1 MNKKIC
7 LLGLM
12 SLVAT
17 VQAADDVDIAQ
28 RGSALGSPLLASP
41 SGKRDGMTVTQVV
54 APGAV
59 AAVLPEFSRYV
70 ADSTGDQLSLF
81 GAAYF
86 SQAPS
91 TFAPLQNMNVPDDY
105 VIGAGDEL
113 QIRGWGM
120 VDIDLLSKVDRSGA
134 IYIPRVG
141 NVSVA
146 GVKFKDLQGYLKKS
160 ISKIFTNFELSV
172 SLAQTRAIQVF
183 VTGFARQ
190 PGSYQLSSLS
200 SVVNALF
207 AVGGPAPEGSMRRV
221 EIKRGGKTVATFDL
235 YAFIAEGSKAGDIAL
250 QDGDII
256 HIPAM
261 GNLVAIAGLVKQPAI
276 YEVLPSETVSS
287 LIRRAGGVQ
296 PVAENSRL
304 QLDVVEKGWL
314 KPLENV
320 PDYGGLSGLLQSTA
334 KLPLKQGG
342 VYRLSSVD
350 AIALRANASQH
361 YVKVD
366 GEVINPGVYKLSKG
380 ETLRELLSRIGG
392 VSDDAYLY
400 GMIFTRPSIREQQ
413 QKALSEAVERFEKE
427 SEAAAASKLA
437 ATSVGDNAMAIQ
449 AELDRNRKRAQ
460 SMRKVQAIGRVALE
474 FNSYKLKLK
483 DVPDLPLEN
492 GDAVYVPRQPGTIN
506 VFGAVNNAT
515 AFMFKENRRVSD
527 YVQLA
532 GGAGRNADTDE
543 VYVLR
548 ADGTAISR
556 AGLGWFSSVN
566 GYKIFPGDSIIVPEA
581 IERGISTTQS
591 LKEWTTILYQFG
603 LGAAGLKVL
612 KD

>member
-12 SLVAT
+12 GLVAT
-17 VQAADDVDIAQ
+17 AQAADDVDIVQ
-28 RGSALGSPLLASP
+28 KGSALASPLLASP
-41 SGKRDGMTVTQVV
+41 LGKRDGMTVTQVV

-235 YAFIAEGSKAGDIAL
+235 YAFIAEGSKAGDLAL

-276 YEVLPSETVSS
+276 YEVLPNETVSS

-296 PVAENSRL
+296 PVAESSRL

-437 ATSVGDNAMAIQ
+437 ATSVSDNAMAIQ

>member
-12 SLVAT
+12 GLVAT
-17 VQAADDVDIAQ
+17 AQAADDVDSAQ
-28 RGSALGSPLLASP
+28 RGSVLASPLLASP
-41 SGKRDGMTVTQVV
+41 AGKRDGMTVTQVV
-54 APGAV
+54 APGAI

-276 YEVLPSETVSS
+276 YEVLPNETVSS

-334 KLPLKQGG
+334 KLPLRQGG

-350 AIALRANASQH
+350 AVALRANASQH

-400 GMIFTRPSIREQQ
+400 GMIFTRPSIRDQQ
-413 QKALSEAVERFEKE
+413 QKALSEAVDRFEKE

-437 ATSVGDNAMAIQ
+437 ATSVSDNAMAIQ

-474 FNSYKLKLK
+474 FNNYKLKLK
-483 DVPDLPLEN
+483 DVPDLALEN
-492 GDAVYVPRQPGTIN
+492 GDAVYVPRQPGTVN

-532 GGAGRNADTDE
+532 GGTGRNADTDE

-548 ADGTAISR
+548 ADGTAVSR